1 MQKTVSCCQPE
12 LTLAL
17 RNSDQSTY
25 LILGKTERRT
35 LAAQQESLFRN
46 FKLAAEVDEHKVY
59 LIGTENI
66 QDYSAN
72 GREILKDLK
81 PIIIQVGRN

>member
-1 MQKTVSCCQPE
+1 M
-12 LTLAL
+12 
-17 RNSDQSTY
+17 
-25 LILGKTERRT
+25 
-35 LAAQQESLFRN
+35 FRN

>member
-1 MQKTVSCCQPE
+1 M
-12 LTLAL
+12 
-17 RNSDQSTY
+17 
-25 LILGKTERRT
+25 
-35 LAAQQESLFRN
+35 FRN
-46 FKLAAEVDEHKVY
+46 FKLAAEVDEYKVY